1 MTVKSGRNR
10 TMRFAAA
17 IAMLSLSGPCL
28 AAADP
33 GLQLANA
40 GARHEAGL
48 AVTASWRLNFGET
61 RQRAAG
67 RFALAAGTELYGLR
81 GTWPSRHVVPL
92 FELGA
97 VPGYGADLRIAGAAV
112 ASYRTRLGAAEDERQ
127 PDSGGGGLST
137 GGWLALGAGVALVGG
152 AGLLLD
158 RLEDVS
164 D

>member
-1 MTVKSGRNR
+1 LPV
-10 TMRFAAA
+10 
-17 IAMLSLSGPCL
+17 
-28 AAADP
+28 
-33 GLQLANA
+33 
-40 GARHEAGL
+40 
-48 AVTASWRLNFGET
+48 
-61 RQRAAG
+61 
-67 RFALAAGTELYGLR
+67 
-81 GTWPSRHVVPL
+81 RHVVPL

-127 PDSGGGGLST
+127 PDSDGGGLST

-158 RLEDVS
+158 RLEDAS